1 MNILMEKKK
10 SEGIKGQARVGKGL
24 LTNHFEKIVLEKAC
38 ELETRVSKPL
48 ERNSVSRLKQYL
60 PS

>member
-1 MNILMEKKK
+1 MNKRTI
-10 SEGIKGQARVGKGL
+10 EGEKGL
-24 LTNHFEKIVLEKAC
+24 LTIHFEKIVLEKAC

-48 ERNSVSRLKQYL
+48 ERKFGFEVETI

>member
-10 SEGIKGQARVGKGL
+10 SEGIKGQARVGKL
-24 LTNHFEKIVLEKAC
+24 IIDYSFLRNCLEKAC

-48 ERNSVSRLKQYL
+48 ERKFGFEVETI

>member
-10 SEGIKGQARVGKGL
+10 SEGQKGRWRIGEGL

-48 ERNSVSRLKQYL
+48 ERKFGFEVETI